1 MDTKILFLNLSNDDD
16 NFSKYRQ
23 EMLGTIKKLLNNDKS
38 IELEIYEKDQAK
50 EKLSSTNLSDI
61 DLLILWVD
69 SEHCNDWIYFSEKIE
84 KQSQILGFFVIFGI
98 EEDQIEDNM
107 EKAMMRN
114 IYPFICPINYTN
126 FKAYLQAVVSE
137 IKYKKS
143 LEKFK

>member
-69 SEHCNDWIYFSEKIE
+69 S
-84 KQSQILGFFVIFGI
+84 
-98 EEDQIEDNM
+98 
-107 EKAMMRN
+107 
-114 IYPFICPINYTN
+114 
-126 FKAYLQAVVSE
+126 
-137 IKYKKS
+137 
-143 LEKFK
+143 